1 MEEQPFQVKTP
12 EYVSLQ
18 FQLANLGSRATA
30 SIIDYA
36 IIIIAQILVFLGLAF
51 LAGFTSEFY
60 FFSSGWII
68 AIVFI
73 ILFVFNFG
81 YFIILEYFWGGRTI
95 GKRIIGIRV
104 IQENGHNITLL
115 SSIIRNFLRLIDSL
129 PSSYALGILM
139 IFLHSKHKRLGD
151 LAAGT
156 IVVHERG
163 KGKASKLDRYIERK
177 GVSEYTISVE
187 EQDLHVFSQK
197 DWELLNR
204 YCHRLPNLDHA
215 TKEKLNKEIASILL
229 PKLNMTYHGNEEML
243 LLALY
248 LHLRKIWS
256 Y

>member
-81 YFIILEYFWGGRTI
+81 YFIILDWSTS
-95 GKRIIGIRV
+95 
-104 IQENGHNITLL
+104 TTSTPPC
-115 SSIIRNFLRLIDSL
+115 SSTAG
-129 PSSYALGILM
+129 SSPT
-139 IFLHSKHKRLGD
+139 SPR
-151 LAAGT
+151 
-156 IVVHERG
+156 
-163 KGKASKLDRYIERK
+163 
-177 GVSEYTISVE
+177 
-187 EQDLHVFSQK
+187 
-197 DWELLNR
+197 
-204 YCHRLPNLDHA
+204 
-215 TKEKLNKEIASILL
+215 
-229 PKLNMTYHGNEEML
+229 
-243 LLALY
+243 
-248 LHLRKIWS
+248 
-256 Y
+256 

>member
-1 MEEQPFQVKTP
+1 MIPIITVLLNKLTKFHVTHLYKLLYSYYIEKRERMEEQPFQVKTP

-115 SSIIRNFLRLIDSL
+115 SSIIRNFLRLID
-129 PSSYALGILM
+129 
-139 IFLHSKHKRLGD
+139 
-151 LAAGT
+151 
-156 IVVHERG
+156 
-163 KGKASKLDRYIERK
+163 
-177 GVSEYTISVE
+177 
-187 EQDLHVFSQK
+187 
-197 DWELLNR
+197 
-204 YCHRLPNLDHA
+204 
-215 TKEKLNKEIASILL
+215 
-229 PKLNMTYHGNEEML
+229 
-243 LLALY
+243 
-248 LHLRKIWS
+248 
-256 Y
+256 